1 MNNNTE
7 KLIKKLQIEFKNQ
20 YKSGIYD
27 YTQKFFSY
35 NSNKIEGSTLTIKQT
50 TAIFDTGSLS
60 PADSYIRTKD
70 IEEAT
75 GHFLMFNN
83 MLSNFKEPLSEE
95 IIKKYHYHLK
105 SGVFED
111 IANGFPIGEYKNR
124 ANIVADVKTVSPT
137 EVPNKMGELLNK
149 YNKLEHVTLED
160 IAKFHVVYE
169 SIHPFQDG
177 NGRTGRIIIFKECLK
192 NNIFPLIIEDDRK
205 QEYYDALNEAQKNND
220 YKKIIDLFYQEQKVY
235 YNNVRDLI

>member
-75 GHFLMFNN
+75 Q
-83 MLSNFKEPLSEE
+83 
-95 IIKKYHYHLK
+95 Y
-105 SGVFED
+105 
-111 IANGFPIGEYKNR
+111 A
-124 ANIVADVKTVSPT
+124 
-137 EVPNKMGELLNK
+137 
-149 YNKLEHVTLED
+149 
-160 IAKFHVVYE
+160 
-169 SIHPFQDG
+169 
-177 NGRTGRIIIFKECLK
+177 
-192 NNIFPLIIEDDRK
+192 
-205 QEYYDALNEAQKNND
+205 
-220 YKKIIDLFYQEQKVY
+220 
-235 YNNVRDLI
+235 